1 MYNCKFKQNIFTAP
15 LKIFIL
21 SSLCWVPWVDAEN
34 GIQYFDTIVITA
46 NETTPYF
53 SFTVKTEGLGTD
65 CLQKAPASISVI
77 TADAIVD
84 QFNLWFECTT

>member
-1 MYNCKFKQNIFTAP
+1 M
-15 LKIFIL
+15 
-21 SSLCWVPWVDAEN
+21 
-34 GIQYFDTIVITA
+34 IVITA

-53 SFTVKTEGLGTD
+53 SFTVKTEGLRTD

>member
-1 MYNCKFKQNIFTAP
+1 M
-15 LKIFIL
+15 
-21 SSLCWVPWVDAEN
+21 
-34 GIQYFDTIVITA
+34 IVITA

-65 CLQKAPASISVI
+65 CLQKVPASISVI
-77 TADAIVD
+77 TADSIVD